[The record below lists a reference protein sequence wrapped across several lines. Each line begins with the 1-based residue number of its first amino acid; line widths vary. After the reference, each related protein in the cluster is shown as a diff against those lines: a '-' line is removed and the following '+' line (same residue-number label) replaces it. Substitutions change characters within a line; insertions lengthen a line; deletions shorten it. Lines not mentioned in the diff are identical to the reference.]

1 MYKRQ
6 IKNYADGTESNYL
19 LSVLDE
25 FVITFS
31 DSNISSDFFNYL
43 NTNMEIFDSCSYPEE
58 ILRNHYQLDSYENK
72 EFVNAKKIK
81 WIFENKYSKN

>member
-1 MYKRQ
+1 
-6 IKNYADGTESNYL
+6 
-19 LSVLDE
+19 
-25 FVITFS
+25 
-31 DSNISSDFFNYL
+31 
-43 NTNMEIFDSCSYPEE
+43 MEIFDSCSYPEE